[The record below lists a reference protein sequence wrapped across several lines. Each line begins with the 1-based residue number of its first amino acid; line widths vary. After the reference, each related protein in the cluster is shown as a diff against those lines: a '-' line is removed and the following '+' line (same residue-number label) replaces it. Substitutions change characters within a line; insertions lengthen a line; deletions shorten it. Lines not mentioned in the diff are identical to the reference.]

1 MNASL
6 RHPLFDSIVKRG
18 RRRPLFDGS
27 RQSTVDLNRA
37 DLVRML
43 PHRDPM
49 LLIDS
54 VCSVSLS
61 DATIHADRTI
71 DPDDPV
77 LAGHFPG
84 APVYPGALLVESM
97 GQACLCLHHLLEH
110 GRTHVEPGDR
120 PRPVR
125 LLKVHPAVFLSECRS
140 GASLTILARRI
151 ENDGMCMTSVA
162 QVIRDGRVAALAILE
177 VYLESE
183 TC

>member
-61 DATIHADRTI
+61 DATIHADRA
-71 DPDDPV
+71 
-77 LAGHFPG
+77 LA
-84 APVYPGALLVESM
+84 
-97 GQACLCLHHLLEH
+97 
-110 GRTHVEPGDR
+110 
-120 PRPVR
+120 
-125 LLKVHPAVFLSECRS
+125 
-140 GASLTILARRI
+140 LARPGTLEYVR
-151 ENDGMCMTSVA
+151 VA
-162 QVIRDGRVAALAILE
+162 QGLAELYRLIGEASDERRTQRELE
-177 VYLESE
+177 IWGPELGDS
-183 TC
+183 